1 METAI
6 NGSTKVIHI
15 RRNHWESL
23 MPSTSQVVFV
33 GDDDFIVF
41 LGDNY
46 LNDELSSLYDAYS
59 SDEMDGMF
67 TLRKLRVLHSSV

>member
-1 METAI
+1 MGVQKLYISGETI
-6 NGSTKVIHI
+6 GNRSCHRPHKG
-15 RRNHWESL
+15 
-23 MPSTSQVVFV
+23 FV
-33 GDDDFIVF
+33 GDEDFIVF

-67 TLRKLRVLHSSV
+67 TLRKLRVLHSSVQRKSER